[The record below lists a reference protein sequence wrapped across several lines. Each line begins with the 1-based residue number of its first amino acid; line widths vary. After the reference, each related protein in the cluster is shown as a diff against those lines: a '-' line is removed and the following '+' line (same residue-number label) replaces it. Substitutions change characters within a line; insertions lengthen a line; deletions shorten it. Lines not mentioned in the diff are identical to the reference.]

1 MKNRS
6 RAMMV
11 LIAVLLAGCL
21 LGIAGNHYFERRS
34 IRSSINSTA
43 LRSQGNPERLAKH
56 LQLTAEQE
64 VQFKTIVEDSRRQIN
79 AGSAELESKVE
90 AIRSATNGKIA
101 AILNDEQKK
110 KFQQLLSEAEAHR
123 RPAGRSDSEDRRKQ

>member
-6 RAMMV
+6 RAMIV

-21 LGIAGNHYFERRS
+21 LGIAGNRYFERRFLRPS
-34 IRSSINSTA
+34 VYSTA
-43 LRSQGNPERLAKH
+43 LRSQGNPERLAKR

-64 VQFKTIVEDSRRQIN
+64 VQLKAILGDSRRQIN
-79 AGSAELESKVE
+79 AGSAELVSKVE

-101 AILNDEQKK
+101 AILNDGQRK
-110 KFQQLLSEAEAHR
+110 KFQQLLSEAEARR
-123 RPAGRSDSEDRRKQ
+123 RPTGRSNGQESGK